1 MALKSPFNLMIIE
14 YVRFLANRENLN
26 MVNQRMT
33 PLKVFP
39 VSDSSTSCLI
49 SKSINIKYIC
59 IIIFHIISYLQQK
72 YKITK

>member
-49 SKSINIKYIC
+49 SKSINIKIYMYYN
-59 IIIFHIISYLQQK
+59 FSYHFVLTA
-72 YKITK
+72 KI

>member
-49 SKSINIKYIC
+49 SKIN
-59 IIIFHIISYLQQK
+59 K
-72 YKITK
+72 YKNIYVL